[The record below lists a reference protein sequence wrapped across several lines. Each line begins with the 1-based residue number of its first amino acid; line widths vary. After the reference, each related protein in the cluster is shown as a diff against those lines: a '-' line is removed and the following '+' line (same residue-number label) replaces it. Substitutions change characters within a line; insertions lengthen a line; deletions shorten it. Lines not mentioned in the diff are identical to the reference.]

1 MRGRRQWIAL
11 AAVLLVAAALRIYKL
26 EDLPAGLYCDEAGNG
41 YNAYA
46 LGAAGID
53 ENGVH
58 WPLYVWSFGTSYK
71 NPVFIYAAIVPVKL
85 LGLSAFSVR
94 LTSAL
99 FGIATVAAMFFLG
112 RALFGPWTGFW
123 AALFLALCPW
133 HLHFSRIAFELIA
146 LPFLFVTGC
155 VLLVRFTQGRR
166 TLAAALACFAACI
179 YAYAPAALFVPGF
192 LLGFGLLYLVDLLRH
207 WRQFLLAIAVAALLL
222 TPAVWF
228 FTRQSNTGTMY
239 FRRTT
244 FIELNQPWQPQLERF
259 ATNYRQFF
267 SPRFLVRD
275 GDPIFRHSVRGF
287 GELYP
292 FYIPFVILGAGAALL
307 RRDRVS
313 KLMLWWLVLYPIAPS
328 LMNEI
333 PSATRGIIG
342 VPVLCLLAALGFT
355 STLRVI
361 RWLVMPSPTPG
372 LAPAPVS
379 APSGHPVPEAP
390 IASPQRLRRSRRRRR
405 LALAL
410 QTLAVAAAAAV
421 WGPQVYAY
429 LYAYFV
435 DYPTYAALT
444 PGAFQFG
451 YRDAIQYMESERANY
466 DLLMLSA
473 TDANQPQVFA
483 QFYRPIDPLQWTARH
498 DSGYLI
504 VKPDEFSR
512 YSPTQRVL
520 AALHPNDV
528 DLFSDLDIK
537 RRIEGPGG
545 KLAYVV
551 AEVKG
556 RKQYLKNWMTLGLFP
571 NDDLRGG
578 TRDPVNPNDLTPA
591 KYRGAFGDVT
601 WQPLWQQFVQV
612 DLNRFFSNADPRTPG
627 NPEHVCAYAA
637 TTVHSPE
644 ARSAMLELSGS
655 LNDTLRVWLNGRALT
670 PFPLMMGVE
679 PKYRP
684 IDLREGD
691 NGLLVQSCED
701 IGDWYFA
708 VRITDADG
716 HDLSDLTTTARLPV
730 EEMRPAAD
738 ADTGMQVVEGF
749 DGIIA
754 GGHEPQYPD
763 HRGGGES
770 WRARVSEHTEVSWR
784 TASPPAALPTVF
796 AFTGSTSDEIGD
808 FKLFVDGQYALTF
821 QSERDRELHSWS
833 DNGYS
838 LVFMS
843 RASAAGNSG
852 FYMLSMPADR
862 IVPGRPLELRVEGSA
877 GDPAAWFM
885 IKNYRDTLAFEHLT
899 PALVVE
905 ATRGA
910 WRNRP
915 LAFVAPQG

>member
-1 MRGRRQWIAL
+1 MRGRRQWLAFAAVLLL
-11 AAVLLVAAALRIYKL
+11 AAVLRIYDL

-58 WPLYVWSFGTSYK
+58 WPLYVWSFGTAYK
-71 NPVFIYAAIVPVKL
+71 NPVFIYAAILPVKL

-94 LTSAL
+94 LTAAL
-99 FGIATVAAMFFLG
+99 FGIATVAVMYVLG
-112 RALFGPWTGFW
+112 RALFGTWVGFW

-146 LPFLFVTGC
+146 FPFLFVTGC
-155 VLLVRFTQGRR
+155 LFLVRFAHGRR
-166 TLAAALACFAACI
+166 TLPLALACFAACI
-179 YAYAPAALFVPGF
+179 YAYAPATLFVPAF

-207 WRQFLLAIAVAALLL
+207 WRQLLLALAVTALVL
-222 TPAVWF
+222 TPAGLF
-228 FTRQSNTGTMY
+228 FTGQRTQGTLY

-244 FIELNQPWQPQLERF
+244 FVEFDQPWRPQLQRF
-259 ATNYRQFF
+259 ATNYQQFF
-267 SPRFLVRD
+267 SPRFLVRE

-287 GELYP
+287 GELYA
-292 FYIPFVILGAGAALL
+292 FYIPFIILGAGAALL
-307 RRDRVS
+307 RRDRAS
-313 KLMLWWLVLYPIAPS
+313 KLVLWWLALYPVAPS

-333 PSATRGIIG
+333 PSASRGIIG
-342 VPVLCLLAALGFT
+342 VPVFCLLAGLGF
-355 STLRVI
+355 SSSLRAI
-361 RWLVMPSPTPG
+361 RWLVAG
-372 LAPAPVS
+372 AAAPAPVAAPLPDGLPTPAAAAAS
-379 APSGHPVPEAP
+379 AR
-390 IASPQRLRRSRRRRR
+390 RLRRARRRRQ

-410 QTLAVAAAAAV
+410 QALAVAAAAAL
-421 WGPQVYAY
+421 WGPEVYAY
-429 LYAYFV
+429 LRAYFV

-483 QFYRPIDPLQWTARH
+483 QFYRPIDPRQWAARH

-504 VKPDEFSR
+504 VKPEEFSR

-528 DLFSDLDIK
+528 DLFSDLDVK

-545 KLAYVV
+545 KLAYVI

-556 RKQYLKNWMTLGLFP
+556 RKQYLKNWVGLGLFP

-578 TRDPVNPNDLTPA
+578 TRDFIDPTDLTPT
-591 KYRGAFGDVT
+591 KYKGAFGEIG

-612 DLNRFFSNADPRTPG
+612 DLNRFYSSADPRTPG

-644 ARSAMLELSGS
+644 ARHVMLELSGS
-655 LNDTLRVWLNGRALT
+655 LNDTLRVWLNGRSLT

-684 IDLREGD
+684 VDLREGD

-701 IGDWYFA
+701 IGDWQFA

-716 HDLSDLTTTARLPV
+716 HDLSDISTTPQLPV
-730 EEMRPAAD
+730 EAMRPVAEPQD
-738 ADTGMQVVEGF
+738 AVPVVEGF
-749 DGIIA
+749 TGIIA
-754 GGHEPQYPD
+754 GGEEPNYPD
-763 HRGGGES
+763 HRGGGQS
-770 WRARVSEHTEVSWR
+770 WRARVSEHTSVSWR
-784 TASPPAALPTVF
+784 TAPPAAAMPTIF

-808 FKLFVDGQYALTF
+808 FKLYVDGQYALTF

-833 DNGYS
+833 ENGYS
-838 LVFMS
+838 LVFVS
-843 RASAAGNSG
+843 RGSAAGNTG
-852 FYMLSMPADR
+852 FYLLSVPAER
-862 IVPGRPLELRVEGSA
+862 IVADRPLELRVEGAA

-885 IKNYRDTLAFEHLT
+885 IKNYRDTLAFERLT

-905 ATRGA
+905 ATRGS

-915 LAFVAPQG
+915 LAFIAPQG